1 MGQLIV
7 RKEALDEIANLVAR
21 DPRVVFIGSDLGA
34 GVMADAM
41 EQFPDRVLM
50 EGIAEQHLVGMASG
64 MALEGFVP
72 YVHTIGTF
80 LTRRALE
87 QVIIDAALH
96 KLPVRLIASGG
107 GMVYAPL
114 GPTHQAID
122 DFALMRAVDGMA
134 VLSPIDPQEM
144 EEAISALADWPGP
157 AYVRLGKGGEPVV
170 TEPGFS
176 IGPLRHLAVGTD
188 LLVLT
193 TGAVGHEAL
202 SAATELHESSH
213 AISLVHVPTISPL
226 DEASVLELIA
236 NHPKTIVIEE
246 HMPLG
251 GLWTAIVESAMRHGV
266 RCDVHQASLPVGY
279 AQRYGSQ
286 IDHWRA
292 SGLSKDG
299 LAHRFKAL
307 IGGPS
312 HG

>member
-1 MGQLIV
+1 V
-7 RKEALDEIANLVAR
+7 RKEALDEIGRLVAS

-50 EGIAEQHLVGMASG
+50 EGIAEQHLVGMASA
-64 MALEGFVP
+64 MALEGFIP

-122 DFALMRAVDGMA
+122 DLALMRAVDGMA
-134 VLSPIDPQEM
+134 VLSPIDPREM
-144 EEAISALADWPGP
+144 EETMTALADWPGP

-176 IGPLRHLAVGTD
+176 IGPLRHLAAGTD

-202 SAATELHESSH
+202 SATTEVNESGYSV
-213 AISLVHVPTISPL
+213 SLVHIPTISPL
-226 DEASVLELIA
+226 DENSVLELIA
-236 NHPKTIVIEE
+236 HHPKTIVIEE
-246 HMPLG
+246 HMPRG
-251 GLWTAIVESAMRHGV
+251 GLWTAIVESAMRHRV
-266 RCDVHQASLPVGY
+266 RCDLHQASLPPGY

-286 IDHWRA
+286 MDHWRDC
-292 SGLSKDG
+292 GLSKDR
-299 LAHRFKAL
+299 LVSRFKEL
-307 IGGPS
+307 VGGPS